1 MQLLIDN
8 KNGMPIYD
16 QIFSQIKGQII
27 AGALAEEDALPSIR
41 SLAKDLKISVI
52 TTKRAYEELEK
63 EGFIY
68 SVPGKGFYVAQKNTE
83 LLREHRLREI
93 EEHLTAA
100 MELAVPVGLTR
111 DDVKEMMDLLWEE
124 DNE

>member
-8 KNGMPIYD
+8 KSGMPIYD

-27 AGALAEEDALPSIR
+27 SGKLSEEDALPSIR

-63 EGFIY
+63 EGYIY

-83 LLREHRLREI
+83 LIREHRLREI
-93 EEHLTAA
+93 EEHLAAA
-100 MELAVPVGLTR
+100 MRLAAPIGLSR
-111 DDVKEMMDLLWEE
+111 EDVKEMMDLLWEE